1 MKISEIH
8 NAAGEIPGNRPDPAN
23 IEEESA
29 MEFERLFARQMVR
42 EMTSGLFEE
51 KEKGGMMGASGG
63 LYREHIIDTLSN
75 ELAKQ
80 EKLGMAEKVR
90 SFWERRTSQPAGPTD
105 ATNS

>member
-1 MKISEIH
+1 MQ
-8 NAAGEIPGNRPDPAN
+8 NAAGEIPGNRPDPEN

-42 EMTSGLFEE
+42 EMTRGLFEE
-51 KEKGGMMGASGG
+51 NEKDGMMGASGG
-63 LYREHIIDTLSN
+63 LYREHIVDTLSN

-90 SFWERRTSQPAGPTD
+90 TFWERRTSGPAGG
-105 ATNS
+105 TNS